1 MGVSTRGS
9 VGGGRRSV
17 GAGYALLDKQ
27 LKTLERRLR
36 ALPKELSGKGGGPI
50 RQALFQAAK
59 IVEGEAKSLAPRG
72 TTGRL
77 KRAFGKARAKKPQSR
92 PGRPVEVY
100 KIGVDRGLTRRDP
113 LGAYY
118 WHIVEFGSKFQAA
131 QPFLGPALK
140 AKQEEAV
147 ARFALVLGRKIKLA
161 EAKVRNL

>member
-9 VGGGRRSV
+9 VGTRRSV
-17 GAGYALLDKQ
+17 GVGYISLDKQ

-36 ALPKELSGKGGGPI
+36 ALPKALSGKGGGPI

-59 IVEGEAKSLAPRG
+59 IVEKEAEQRAPKA
-72 TTGRL
+72 TGRL
-77 KRAFGKARAKKPQSR
+77 KRAIAKGRVKNPQTR

-100 KIGVDRGLTRRDP
+100 RIGVARGLTRYDP

-118 WHIVEFGSKFQAA
+118 WHMLEFGTKFQPA

-140 AKQEEAV
+140 AKQKEAV
-147 ARFALVLGRKIKLA
+147 DRYATVLARKIALA
-161 EAKVRNL
+161 ERKVRNL